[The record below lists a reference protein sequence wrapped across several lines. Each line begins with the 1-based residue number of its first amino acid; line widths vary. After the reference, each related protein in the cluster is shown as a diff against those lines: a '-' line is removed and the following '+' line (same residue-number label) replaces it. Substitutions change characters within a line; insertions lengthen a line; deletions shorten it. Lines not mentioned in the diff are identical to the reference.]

1 MYAKSMIE
9 YVQVRAIAG
18 KWTRHVGLLPVAMA
32 LAVAVL
38 PFTLQPGYQNDAAPS
53 KQGAPSVSGEAAQLP
68 VAVENPFTGLVLASV
83 VSAPKRVGFPL
94 DAQQRA
100 VVGYITR
107 KYGVSNDLVQEFVR
121 TAFAAGKQY
130 GVDPL
135 LVVAMMAVESGYNP
149 IAQSWAGA
157 KGLMQ
162 IIPKYHPEKFTEF
175 GGENAVFDPRVN
187 ILVGARIVREYLIWS
202 SGDLFTALQTYAG
215 ALADRDSIYTHR
227 VLNEKDQLDALAG
240 FPKTDRRQRIVM
252 QVEPVR
258 PGTLVI
264 PAVPVL
270 VPVPQAAAPDTPAT
284 APVPVPSVSNSTPTT
299 TKPMDDAAQT
309 APVQPKQPT
318 AAAPVAVKLTQL
330 ESDVVR
336 F

>member
-9 YVQVRAIAG
+9 YVQVRAIAS
-18 KWTRHVGLLPVAMA
+18 KWSRHLSLLPAAMA
-32 LAVAVL
+32 LTVAVL
-38 PFTLQPGYQNDAAPS
+38 PFTLQPNFVNHANQLLNHSAPDKS
-53 KQGAPSVSGEAAQLP
+53 LGAPGAGAANNSP
-68 VAVENPFTGLVLASV
+68 VVAENPFTGLVQANV
-83 VSAPKRVGFPL
+83 VTAPKRVGLPL

-100 VVGYITR
+100 VAGYITR
-107 KYGVSNDLVQEFVR
+107 KYGVSSDLVQEFVR

-149 IAQSWAGA
+149 IAESWAGA

-162 IIPKYHPEKFTEF
+162 IIPKYHPEKFVEF
-175 GGENAVFDPRVN
+175 GGEKAVFDPRVN
-187 ILVGARIVREYLIWS
+187 ILVGARIVREYLLNA

-240 FPKTDRRQRIVM
+240 FPKTERTRKIVI
-252 QVEPVR
+252 QVDALR

-264 PAVPVL
+264 PAVPTL
-270 VPVPQAAAPDTPAT
+270 VPVPQAAATSDNPAIS
-284 APVPVPSVSNSTPTT
+284 PVPSNV
-299 TKPMDDAAQT
+299 KPMDDAAQT
-309 APVQPKQPT
+309 MPTQPKQPT
-318 AAAPVAVKLTQL
+318 AAAPVNLTQL
-330 ESDVVR
+330 ERDVVR

>member
-9 YVQVRAIAG
+9 YVQVRAVVG
-18 KWTRHVGLLPVAMA
+18 KWSRHLGLLPAAMA
-32 LAVAVL
+32 LSVAVL
-38 PFTLQPGYQNDAAPS
+38 PFTLQPNYVNHANQLLNQSAPDKSPGASGAGAANP
-53 KQGAPSVSGEAAQLP
+53 APV
-68 VAVENPFTGLVLASV
+68 VAESPFTGLVLANV
-83 VSAPKRVGFPL
+83 VTAPKRMALPL

-100 VVGYITR
+100 VAGYITR
-107 KYGVSNDLVQEFVR
+107 KYGVSAELVQEFVR

-149 IAQSWAGA
+149 IAESWAGA

-162 IIPKYHPEKFTEF
+162 IIPKYHPEKFVEF
-175 GGENAVFDPRVN
+175 GGEKAVFDPRVN
-187 ILVGARIVREYLIWS
+187 ILVGARIVREYLLNA

-215 ALADRDSIYTHR
+215 ALADRDSVYTHR

-240 FPKTDRRQRIVM
+240 FPKTERTRKIVI
-252 QVEPVR
+252 QVDPLR

-264 PAVPVL
+264 PAVPTL
-270 VPVPQAAAPDTPAT
+270 VPVPQTAATPDASPMS
-284 APVPVPSVSNSTPTT
+284 PVPPAPSNA
-299 TKPMDDAAQT
+299 KPMDDAAQT
-309 APVQPKQPT
+309 MPAQPKQPT
-318 AAAPVAVKLTQL
+318 AAAPVNLTQL
-330 ESDVVR
+330 ERDVAR